1 MTPTSSPASSTLPA
15 SAASRAPSVFSR
27 RSILAATPLVLGTG
41 ALAACSNGGS
51 SGSSDG
57 GGESGGTLTIFTTG
71 DELSFDPATSQN
83 LAITTLGLVARRL
96 TAWKTSADAPT
107 ELIPD
112 LATDVGT
119 VSDDGKTWTFT
130 LQEGLLFEDGTPIT
144 AATVKYGLERSF
156 AAELT
161 GGLTY
166 HKVLLEGGG
175 DYSGP
180 FSDEHLD
187 SIETPDDLT
196 LVFHLNRPYGDFGW
210 IASTP
215 AFAPVPEDSGEPE
228 TYATAPVASGP
239 YRLESYSPGSRAVL
253 VRNDNWE
260 AGTDQARTGGPDS
273 IEFSLS
279 QDASVVAQSIIAD
292 RADSQDAFLAS
303 FVPTAQLVQAQ
314 NDPNVGDRL
323 VTSGPGALEYLA
335 MNTDSEGLKDVA
347 VRQAIQYAVDK
358 EAYRTAKGGEISGD
372 YATTLIT
379 PGIAGREEYSLYAD
393 EPTGDADRA
402 SALLEEAG
410 VSDLTLRL
418 VITDD
423 QTSAAEAIQQGLTRA
438 GITVTIQP
446 LDENAYSSEVTAGD
460 GTGYDLVLSSWQPD
474 VPSPN
479 AILTPLF
486 DSSQIGNGN
495 YNLARYDNPDVDAAI
510 LEASSTVD
518 ADEAHAKW
526 AAVDQQIL
534 KDAPVVPLIY
544 SKNSFIHGSGVQ
556 DFVIGEFPAY
566 PNYLTV
572 TLG

>member
-1 MTPTSSPASSTLPA
+1 MTSASFT
-15 SAASRAPSVFSR
+15 R
-27 RSILAATPLVLGTG
+27 RGVLVATPVVLATG
-41 ALAACSNGGS
+41 ALAACSTGGS
-51 SGSSDG
+51 SGGSGSDG
-57 GGESGGTLTIFTTG
+57 GGESGGTLTIYSTG
-71 DELSFDPATSQN
+71 EEMSFDPASSQN
-83 LAITTLGLVARRL
+83 LAITTLGLTARRL
-96 TAWKTSADAPT
+96 TAWKTAAGAPT

-119 VSDDGKTWTFT
+119 ASDDGATWTFT
-130 LQEGLLFEDGTPIT
+130 LQEGLQFEDGTPIT
-144 AATVKYGLERSF
+144 AATIKYGLERSF
-156 AAELT
+156 ASELT

-166 HKVLLEGGG
+166 HKVLLEGGA

-180 FSDEHLD
+180 FSGEHLD
-187 SIETPDDLT
+187 SIEAPDDLT

-228 TYATAPVASGP
+228 TYATEPVTSGP
-239 YRLESYSPGSRAVL
+239 YRLESYAPGSRAVL
-253 VRNDNWE
+253 VRNENWDPD
-260 AGTDQARTGGPDS
+260 TDEARTGGPDR
-273 IEFSLS
+273 IEFALA

-292 RADSQDAFLAS
+292 RTDAQASFLSS

-335 MNTDSEGLKDVA
+335 LNTESEALQDVA
-347 VRQAIQYAVDK
+347 VRRAIQYAVDK
-358 EAYRTAKGGEISGD
+358 QAYLTAKGGEISGE

-393 EPTGDADRA
+393 DPAGDPDEAAR
-402 SALLEEAG
+402 LLEEAG
-410 VSDLTLRL
+410 AGELDLRL

-423 QTSAAEAIQQGLTRA
+423 QTGAAEAIQQGLARA

-479 AILTPLF
+479 ANLTPLF

-495 YNLARYDNPDVDAAI
+495 YNLARFEDPEVDEAI
-510 LEASSTVD
+510 LEASSTID
-518 ADEAHAKW
+518 PDEAHAKW
-526 AAVDQQIL
+526 AAVDKQIL
-534 KDAPVVPLIY
+534 EQSPVVPLIY
-544 SKNSFIHGSGVQ
+544 SKNSFLHGSGVEN
-556 DFVIGEFPAY
+556 FVIGEFPAY

-572 TLG
+572 TLNA

>member
-1 MTPTSSPASSTLPA
+1 MTSASFT
-15 SAASRAPSVFSR
+15 R
-27 RSILAATPLVLGTG
+27 RGVLAATPIVLATG
-41 ALAACSNGGS
+41 ALAACSSGGTS
-51 SGSSDG
+51 TGSGSDG
-57 GGESGGTLTIFTTG
+57 GGEGGGGSLTIFTTG
-71 DELSFDPATSQN
+71 DEMSFDPATSQN
-83 LAITTLGLVARRL
+83 LAITTLGLTARRL

-119 VSDDGKTWTFT
+119 PSDDGATWTFT
-130 LQEGLLFEDGTPIT
+130 LQEGLQFEDGTPIT

-156 AAELT
+156 ASELT

-166 HKVLLEGGG
+166 HKVLLEGGQ

-180 FSDEHLD
+180 FSGEHLD

-239 YRLESYSPGSRAVL
+239 YRLDSYAPGSRALL
-253 VRNDNWE
+253 VRNENWD
-260 AGTDQARTGGPDS
+260 AATDEARTGGPDE
-273 IEFSLS
+273 IEFALA

-292 RADSQDAFLAS
+292 RADSQTAFLAS

-335 MNTDSEGLKDVA
+335 LNTESEALQDVA
-347 VRQAIQYAVDK
+347 VRRAIQYAVDK
-358 EAYRTAKGGEISGD
+358 QAYLTSKGGEISGD

-379 PGIAGREEYSLYAD
+379 PGIVGREEYSLYSD
-393 EPTGDADRA
+393 EPAGDPEEATR
-402 SALLEEAG
+402 LLEEAG
-410 VSDLTLRL
+410 AADLTLRL

-423 QTSAAEAIQQGLTRA
+423 QTGAAEAIQQGLARA

-446 LDENAYSSEVTAGD
+446 LDDNAYSSEVTAGD
-460 GTGYDLVLSSWQPD
+460 GSAYDLVLSSWQPD

-479 AILTPLF
+479 ANLTPLF
-486 DSSQIGNGN
+486 DSSQIGSGN
-495 YNLARYDNPDVDAAI
+495 YNLARYDNPEVDAAI

-518 ADEAHAKW
+518 PDEAHAKW

-534 KDAPVVPLIY
+534 EESPVVPLIY
-544 SKNSFIHGSGVQ
+544 SKNSFLHGSAVEN
-556 DFVIGEFPAY
+556 FVIGEFPAY

-572 TLG
+572 TLNA

>member
-1 MTPTSSPASSTLPA
+1 VA
-15 SAASRAPSVFSR
+15 
-27 RSILAATPLVLGTG
+27 G
-41 ALAACSNGGS
+41 LAACTTEDS
-51 SGSSDG
+51 SSTGSDG
-57 GGESGGTLTIFTTG
+57 GGGGASAEGTLTIYSTAE
-71 DELSFDPATSQN
+71 ELSFDPATSQN
-83 LAITTLGLVARRL
+83 LAITTLGLLARRL

-112 LATDVGT
+112 LATDTGT
-119 VSDDGKTWTFT
+119 PSDDGKTWTFT

-156 AAELT
+156 ADELT

-166 HKVLLEGGG
+166 HKVLLEGGS
-175 DYSGP
+175 DYKGP

-187 SIETPDDLT
+187 SIEAPDDTT

-228 TYATAPVASGP
+228 SYATAPVASGP
-239 YRLESYSPGSRAVL
+239 YRLESYSPGANAVL
-253 VRNDNWE
+253 ARNDNWD
-260 AGTDQARTGGPDS
+260 ASTDQARTGGPDQ
-273 IEFSLS
+273 ITYQLA
-279 QDASVVAQSIIAD
+279 QDDSVVAQSIIAD
-292 RADSQDAFLAS
+292 RDDAKNSFLS
-303 FVPTAQLVQAQ
+303 TFVPTAQLVQAQ
-314 NDPNVGDRL
+314 KDANVGDRL

-335 MNTDSEGLKDVA
+335 LNTASDTLKDVK

-379 PGIAGREEYSLYAD
+379 PGIQGREEYSLYSD
-393 EPTGDADRA
+393 EPTGDTDKAT
-402 SALLEEAG
+402 SLLEEAG
-410 VSDLTLRL
+410 ADDLTLRL

-423 QTSAAEAIQQGLTRA
+423 QTGAAESIQQGLDRV
-438 GITVTIQP
+438 GITVKIQP
-446 LDENAYSSEVTAGD
+446 LDDNAYEAAVQAGD
-460 GTGYDLVLSSWQPD
+460 GTEYDLVLSSWQPD

-479 AILTPLF
+479 ANLTPLF

-495 YNLARYDNPDVDAAI
+495 YNLARYDNKDVDAAV
-510 LEASSTVD
+510 LEASSTID

-526 AAVDQQIL
+526 AAVDKQIL
-534 KDAPVVPLIY
+534 EDSPVVPLIY
-544 SKNSFIHGSGVQ
+544 SKNSFLHGSGVTS
-556 DFVIGEFPAY
+556 FVIGEFPAY

-572 TLG
+572 ELGS

>member
-1 MTPTSSPASSTLPA
+1 MTSASFT
-15 SAASRAPSVFSR
+15 R
-27 RSILAATPLVLGTG
+27 RGVLAATPIVLATG
-41 ALAACSNGGS
+41 ALAACSSGGTS
-51 SGSSDG
+51 TGSGSDG
-57 GGESGGTLTIFTTG
+57 GGGGGGGSLTIFTTG
-71 DELSFDPATSQN
+71 DEMSFDPATSQN
-83 LAITTLGLVARRL
+83 LAITTLGLTARRL

-119 VSDDGKTWTFT
+119 PSDDGATWTFT
-130 LQEGLLFEDGTPIT
+130 LQEGLQFEDGTPIT

-156 AAELT
+156 ASELT

-166 HKVLLEGGG
+166 HKVLLEGGQ

-180 FSDEHLD
+180 FSGEHLD

-239 YRLESYSPGSRAVL
+239 YRLDSYAPGSRALL
-253 VRNDNWE
+253 VRNENWD
-260 AGTDQARTGGPDS
+260 AATDGARTGGPDE
-273 IEFSLS
+273 IEFALA

-292 RADSQDAFLAS
+292 RADSQTAFLAS

-335 MNTDSEGLKDVA
+335 LNTESEALQDVA
-347 VRQAIQYAVDK
+347 VRRAIQYAVDK
-358 EAYRTAKGGEISGD
+358 QAYLTFKGGEISGD

-379 PGIAGREEYSLYAD
+379 PGIAGREEYSLYSD
-393 EPTGDADRA
+393 EPAGDPEEATR
-402 SALLEEAG
+402 LLEEAG
-410 VSDLTLRL
+410 AADLTLRL

-423 QTSAAEAIQQGLTRA
+423 QTGAAEAIQQGLARA

-446 LDENAYSSEVTAGD
+446 LDDNAYSSEVTAGD
-460 GTGYDLVLSSWQPD
+460 GSAYDLVLSSWQPD

-479 AILTPLF
+479 ANLTPLF
-486 DSSQIGNGN
+486 DSSQIGSGN
-495 YNLARYDNPDVDAAI
+495 YNLARYDNPEVDAAI

-518 ADEAHAKW
+518 PDEAHAKW

-534 KDAPVVPLIY
+534 EESPVVPLIY
-544 SKNSFIHGSGVQ
+544 SKNSFLHGSAVEN
-556 DFVIGEFPAY
+556 FVIGEFPAY

-572 TLG
+572 TLNA

>member
-1 MTPTSSPASSTLPA
+1 MTPTPFT
-15 SAASRAPSVFSR
+15 R
-27 RSILAATPLVLGTG
+27 RGVLAATPLVLATG
-41 ALAACSNGGS
+41 ALAACSSDG
-51 SGSSDG
+51 SGSGSGSDG
-57 GGESGGTLTIFTTG
+57 GGESGGTLTIFSTG
-71 DELSFDPATSQN
+71 EEMSFDPATSQN
-83 LAITTLGLVARRL
+83 LAITTLGLTARRL

-119 VSDDGKTWTFT
+119 PSDDGATWTFT
-130 LQEGLLFEDGTPIT
+130 LQEGLQFEDGTPIT

-156 AAELT
+156 ASELT

-166 HKVLLEGGG
+166 HKVLLEGGQ

-180 FSDEHLD
+180 FSGEHLD

-210 IASTP
+210 IVSTP

-228 TYATAPVASGP
+228 TYATEPVTSGP
-239 YRLESYSPGSRAVL
+239 YRLESYAPGSRAVL
-253 VRNDNWE
+253 VRNENWDP
-260 AGTDQARTGGPDS
+260 ATDQARTGGPDR
-273 IEFSLS
+273 IEFALA
-279 QDASVVAQSIIAD
+279 QDASVVAQSLIAD
-292 RADSQDAFLAS
+292 RSDAQDAFLS
-303 FVPTAQLVQAQ
+303 TFVPTAQLVQAQ

-335 MNTDSEGLKDVA
+335 LNTESEALKDPA
-347 VRQAIQYAVDK
+347 VRRAIQYAVDK
-358 EAYRTAKGGEISGD
+358 QAYLTAKGGEISGD

-393 EPTGDADRA
+393 EPAGDP
-402 SALLEEAG
+402 EEAERL
-410 VSDLTLRL
+410 LTEAGAGELNLRL

-423 QTSAAEAIQQGLTRA
+423 QTGAAEAIQQGLSRA

-460 GTGYDLVLSSWQPD
+460 GSGYDLVLSSWQPD

-479 AILTPLF
+479 ANLTPLF
-486 DSSQIGNGN
+486 HSSQIGGGN
-495 YNLARYDNPDVDAAI
+495 YNLARFDDPEVDEAI

-518 ADEAHAKW
+518 PEEAHTLW
-526 AAVDQQIL
+526 AAVDKQIL
-534 KDAPVVPLIY
+534 EQSPVVPLIY
-544 SKNSFIHGSGVQ
+544 SKNSFLHGSGVEN
-556 DFVIGEFPAY
+556 FVIGEFPAY

-572 TLG
+572 TLNA

>member
-1 MTPTSSPASSTLPA
+1 VA
-15 SAASRAPSVFSR
+15 
-27 RSILAATPLVLGTG
+27 G
-41 ALAACSNGGS
+41 LAACTTEDS
-51 SGSSDG
+51 SSTGSDG
-57 GGESGGTLTIFTTG
+57 GGGGASAEGTLTIYSTAE
-71 DELSFDPATSQN
+71 ELSFDPATSQN
-83 LAITTLGLVARRL
+83 LAITTLGLLARRL

-112 LATDVGT
+112 LATDTGT
-119 VSDDGKTWTFT
+119 PSDDGKTWTFT

-156 AAELT
+156 ADELT

-166 HKVLLEGGG
+166 HKVLLEGGS
-175 DYSGP
+175 DYKGP

-187 SIETPDDLT
+187 SIEAPDDTT

-228 TYATAPVASGP
+228 SYATAPVASGP
-239 YRLESYSPGSRAVL
+239 YRLESYSPGANAVL
-253 VRNDNWE
+253 ARNDNWD
-260 AGTDQARTGGPDS
+260 ASTDQARTGGPDQ
-273 IEFSLS
+273 ITYQLA
-279 QDASVVAQSIIAD
+279 QDDSVVAQSIIAD
-292 RADSQDAFLAS
+292 RDDAKNSFLS
-303 FVPTAQLVQAQ
+303 TFVPTAQLVQAQ
-314 NDPNVGDRL
+314 KDANVGDRL

-335 MNTDSEGLKDVA
+335 LNTASDTLKDVK

-379 PGIAGREEYSLYAD
+379 PGIQGREEYSLYSD
-393 EPTGDADRA
+393 EPTGDTDKAT
-402 SALLEEAG
+402 SLLEEAG
-410 VSDLTLRL
+410 ADDLTLRL

-423 QTSAAEAIQQGLTRA
+423 QTGAAESIQQGLDRV
-438 GITVTIQP
+438 GITVKIQP
-446 LDENAYSSEVTAGD
+446 LDDNAYEAAVQAGD
-460 GTGYDLVLSSWQPD
+460 GTEYDLVLSSWQPD

-479 AILTPLF
+479 ANLTPLF

-495 YNLARYDNPDVDAAI
+495 YNLARYDNKDVDAAI
-510 LEASSTVD
+510 LEASSTID

-526 AAVDQQIL
+526 AAVDKQIL
-534 KDAPVVPLIY
+534 EDSPVVPLIY
-544 SKNSFIHGSGVQ
+544 SKNSFLHGSGVTS
-556 DFVIGEFPAY
+556 FVIGEFPAY

-572 TLG
+572 ELGS

>member
-1 MTPTSSPASSTLPA
+1 MTSASFT
-15 SAASRAPSVFSR
+15 R
-27 RSILAATPLVLGTG
+27 RGVLAATPIVLATG
-41 ALAACSNGGS
+41 ALAACSSGGTS
-51 SGSSDG
+51 TGSGSDG
-57 GGESGGTLTIFTTG
+57 GGEGGGGSLTIFTTG
-71 DELSFDPATSQN
+71 DEMSFDPATSQN
-83 LAITTLGLVARRL
+83 LAITTLGLTARRL

-119 VSDDGKTWTFT
+119 PSDDGATWTFT
-130 LQEGLLFEDGTPIT
+130 LQEGLQFEDGTPIT

-156 AAELT
+156 ASELT

-166 HKVLLEGGG
+166 HKVLLEGGQ

-180 FSDEHLD
+180 FSGEHLD

-239 YRLESYSPGSRAVL
+239 YRLDSYAPGSRALL
-253 VRNDNWE
+253 VRNENWD
-260 AGTDQARTGGPDS
+260 AATDEARTGGPDE
-273 IEFSLS
+273 IEFALA

-292 RADSQDAFLAS
+292 RADSQTAFLAS

-335 MNTDSEGLKDVA
+335 LNTESEALQDVA
-347 VRQAIQYAVDK
+347 VRRAIQYAVDK
-358 EAYRTAKGGEISGD
+358 QAYLTFKGGEISGD

-379 PGIAGREEYSLYAD
+379 PGIVGREEYSLYSD
-393 EPTGDADRA
+393 EPAGDPEEATR
-402 SALLEEAG
+402 LLEEAG
-410 VSDLTLRL
+410 AADLTLRL

-423 QTSAAEAIQQGLTRA
+423 QTGAAEAIQQGLARA

-446 LDENAYSSEVTAGD
+446 LDDNAYSSEVTAGD
-460 GTGYDLVLSSWQPD
+460 GSAYDLVLSSWQPD
-474 VPSPN
+474 VHSPN
-479 AILTPLF
+479 ANLTPLF
-486 DSSQIGNGN
+486 DSSQIGSGN
-495 YNLARYDNPDVDAAI
+495 YNLARYDNPEVDAAI

-518 ADEAHAKW
+518 PDEAHAKW

-534 KDAPVVPLIY
+534 EESPVVPLIY
-544 SKNSFIHGSGVQ
+544 SKNSFLHGSAVEN
-556 DFVIGEFPAY
+556 FVIGEFPAY

-572 TLG
+572 TLNA

>member
-1 MTPTSSPASSTLPA
+1 MTSASFT
-15 SAASRAPSVFSR
+15 R
-27 RSILAATPLVLGTG
+27 RGVLAATPIVLATG
-41 ALAACSNGGS
+41 ALAACSSGGTS
-51 SGSSDG
+51 TGSGSDG
-57 GGESGGTLTIFTTG
+57 GGEGGGGSLTIFTTG
-71 DELSFDPATSQN
+71 DEMSFDPATSQN
-83 LAITTLGLVARRL
+83 LAITTLGLTARRL

-119 VSDDGKTWTFT
+119 PSDDGATWTFT
-130 LQEGLLFEDGTPIT
+130 LQEGLQFEDGTPIT

-156 AAELT
+156 ASELT

-166 HKVLLEGGG
+166 HKVLLEGGQ

-180 FSDEHLD
+180 FSGEHLD

-239 YRLESYSPGSRAVL
+239 YRLDSYAPGSRALL
-253 VRNDNWE
+253 VRNENWD
-260 AGTDQARTGGPDS
+260 AATDEARTGGPDE
-273 IEFSLS
+273 IEFALA

-292 RADSQDAFLAS
+292 RADSQTAFLAS

-335 MNTDSEGLKDVA
+335 LNTESEALQDVA
-347 VRQAIQYAVDK
+347 VRRAIQYAVDK
-358 EAYRTAKGGEISGD
+358 QAYLTSKGGEISGD

-379 PGIAGREEYSLYAD
+379 PGIAGREEYSLYSD
-393 EPTGDADRA
+393 EPAGDPEEATR
-402 SALLEEAG
+402 LLEEAG
-410 VSDLTLRL
+410 AADLTLRL

-423 QTSAAEAIQQGLTRA
+423 QTGAAEAIQQGLARA

-446 LDENAYSSEVTAGD
+446 LDDNAYSSEVTAGD
-460 GTGYDLVLSSWQPD
+460 GSAYDLVLSSWQPD

-479 AILTPLF
+479 ANLTPLF
-486 DSSQIGNGN
+486 DSSQIGSGN
-495 YNLARYDNPDVDAAI
+495 YNLARYDNPEVDAAI

-518 ADEAHAKW
+518 PDEAHAKW

-534 KDAPVVPLIY
+534 EESPVVPLIY
-544 SKNSFIHGSGVQ
+544 SKNSFLHGSAVEN
-556 DFVIGEFPAY
+556 FVIGEFPAY

-572 TLG
+572 TLNA

>member
-1 MTPTSSPASSTLPA
+1 MTPTPFT
-15 SAASRAPSVFSR
+15 R
-27 RSILAATPLVLGTG
+27 RGVLAATPLVLATG
-41 ALAACSNGGS
+41 ALAACSSDGS
-51 SGSSDG
+51 GYDG
-57 GGESGGTLTIFTTG
+57 GGESGGTLTIFSTG
-71 DELSFDPATSQN
+71 EEMSFDPATSQN
-83 LAITTLGLVARRL
+83 LAITTLGLTARRL

-119 VSDDGKTWTFT
+119 PSDDGATWTFT
-130 LQEGLLFEDGTPIT
+130 LQEGLQFEDGTPIT

-156 AAELT
+156 ASELT

-166 HKVLLEGGG
+166 HKVLLEGGQ

-180 FSDEHLD
+180 FSGEHLD

-215 AFAPVPEDSGEPE
+215 AFAPVPEESGEPE
-228 TYATAPVASGP
+228 TYATEPVTSGP
-239 YRLESYSPGSRAVL
+239 YRLESYAPGSRAVL
-253 VRNDNWE
+253 VRNENWDP
-260 AGTDQARTGGPDS
+260 ATDQARTGGPDR
-273 IEFSLS
+273 IEFALA

-292 RADSQDAFLAS
+292 RSDAQTAFLAS

-314 NDPNVGDRL
+314 NDTNVGDRL

-335 MNTDSEGLKDVA
+335 LNTESEALKDPD
-347 VRQAIQYAVDK
+347 VRRAIQYAVDK
-358 EAYRTAKGGEISGD
+358 QAYLTAKGGEISGD

-393 EPTGDADRA
+393 DPAGDP
-402 SALLEEAG
+402 EEAERLLQG
-410 VSDLTLRL
+410 AGAGELNLRL

-423 QTSAAEAIQQGLTRA
+423 QTGAAEAIQQGLSRA

-446 LDENAYSSEVTAGD
+446 LDDNAYSSEVTAGD
-460 GTGYDLVLSSWQPD
+460 GSGYDLVLSSWQPD

-479 AILTPLF
+479 ANLTPLF
-486 DSSQIGNGN
+486 DSSQIGGGN
-495 YNLARYDNPDVDAAI
+495 YNLARFTDPEVDEAI

-518 ADEAHAKW
+518 PEEAHALW
-526 AAVDQQIL
+526 AAVDKQIL
-534 KDAPVVPLIY
+534 EQSPVVPLIY
-544 SKNSFIHGSGVQ
+544 SKNSFLHGSGVEN
-556 DFVIGEFPAY
+556 FVIGEFPAY

-572 TLG
+572 TLNA

>member
-1 MTPTSSPASSTLPA
+1 MTPTPFT
-15 SAASRAPSVFSR
+15 R
-27 RSILAATPLVLGTG
+27 RGVLAATPLVLATG
-41 ALAACSNGGS
+41 ALAACSSDG
-51 SGSSDG
+51 SGSGSGSDG
-57 GGESGGTLTIFTTG
+57 GGESGGTLTIFSTG
-71 DELSFDPATSQN
+71 EEMSFDPATSQN
-83 LAITTLGLVARRL
+83 LAITTLGLTARRL

-119 VSDDGKTWTFT
+119 PSDDGATWTFT
-130 LQEGLLFEDGTPIT
+130 LQEGLQFEDGTPIT

-156 AAELT
+156 ASELT

-166 HKVLLEGGG
+166 HKVLLEGGQ

-180 FSDEHLD
+180 FSGVHLD

-215 AFAPVPEDSGEPE
+215 AFAPVPEESGEPE
-228 TYATAPVASGP
+228 TYATEPVTSGP
-239 YRLESYSPGSRAVL
+239 YRLESYAPGSRAVL
-253 VRNDNWE
+253 VRNENWDP
-260 AGTDQARTGGPDS
+260 ATDQARTGGPDR
-273 IEFSLS
+273 IEFALA
-279 QDASVVAQSIIAD
+279 QDASVVAQSLIAD
-292 RADSQDAFLAS
+292 RSDAQDAFLAT

-335 MNTDSEGLKDVA
+335 LNTESEALKDPA
-347 VRQAIQYAVDK
+347 VRRAIQYAVDK
-358 EAYRTAKGGEISGD
+358 QAYLTAKGGEISGD

-393 EPTGDADRA
+393 EPAGDP
-402 SALLEEAG
+402 EEAERL
-410 VSDLTLRL
+410 LTEAGAGELNLRL

-423 QTSAAEAIQQGLTRA
+423 QTGAAEAIQQGLSRA

-460 GTGYDLVLSSWQPD
+460 GSGYDLVLSSWQPD

-479 AILTPLF
+479 ANLTPLF
-486 DSSQIGNGN
+486 HSSQIGGGN
-495 YNLARYDNPDVDAAI
+495 YNLARFDDPEVDEAI
-510 LEASSTVD
+510 LEASSTVEPE
-518 ADEAHAKW
+518 EAHPLW
-526 AAVDQQIL
+526 AAVDKQIL
-534 KDAPVVPLIY
+534 EQSPVVPLIY
-544 SKNSFIHGSGVQ
+544 SKNSFLHGSGVEN
-556 DFVIGEFPAY
+556 FVIGEFPAY

-572 TLG
+572 TLNA

>member
-1 MTPTSSPASSTLPA
+1 MNSPRLP
-15 SAASRAPSVFSR
+15 R
-27 RSILAATPLVLGTG
+27 RGLLAAGPMLLGLG
-41 ALAACSNGGS
+41 ALAACSNDS
-51 SGSSDG
+51 SGSSDAG
-57 GGESGGTLTIFTTG
+57 GGESGGTLTIFTSS
-71 DELSFDPATSQN
+71 EEISFDPATSQN
-83 LAITTLGLVARRL
+83 LAITTLGLIARRL

-112 LATDVGT
+112 LATDTGT
-119 VSDDGKTWTFT
+119 PSDDGKTWTFT

-156 AAELT
+156 ASELT

-166 HKVLLEGGG
+166 HKVLLEGGE
-175 DYSGP
+175 DYEGP
-180 FSDEHLD
+180 FSGKHLD
-187 SIETPDDLT
+187 SIEAADETT

-228 TYATAPVASGP
+228 KYATAPIASGP
-239 YRLESYSPGSRAVL
+239 YRLKSYSAGSQAVME
-253 VRNDNWE
+253 RNEKWDG
-260 AGTDQARTGGPDS
+260 ATDAARTGGPDT
-273 IEFSLS
+273 IEFALA
-279 QDASVVAQSIIAD
+279 QDPSVVAQSLIAD
-292 RADSQDAFLAS
+292 RSDAQDAFLAS

-314 NDPNVGDRL
+314 NDPKVGDRL

-335 MNTDSEGLKDVA
+335 LNTSSTALEDVK
-347 VRQAIQYAVDK
+347 VRTAIQYAVDK

-379 PGIAGREEYSLYAD
+379 PGIAGREEYSLYGD
-393 EPTGDADRA
+393 EPAGDPEKAKT
-402 SALLEEAG
+402 LLAEAG
-410 VSDLTLRL
+410 ASDLSLRL
-418 VITDD
+418 LITEDD
-423 QTSAAEAIQQGLTRA
+423 TASAEAIQQGLARA

-446 LDENAYSSEVTAGD
+446 LDQNAYDSEVTAGD

-479 AILTPLF
+479 ANLTPLF

-495 YNLARYDNPDVDAAI
+495 YNLARYDNPDVDKAI
-510 LEASSTVD
+510 LEASSTLD

-526 AAVDQQIL
+526 AAVDKQIL
-534 KDAPVVPLIY
+534 EDSPVVPLIY
-544 SKNSFIHGSGVQ
+544 SKNSFLHGSGVEN
-556 DFVIGEFPAY
+556 FVIGEFPAY

>member
-1 MTPTSSPASSTLPA
+1 MTPTPFT
-15 SAASRAPSVFSR
+15 R
-27 RSILAATPLVLGTG
+27 RGVLAATPLVLATG
-41 ALAACSNGGS
+41 ALAACSSDG
-51 SGSSDG
+51 SGSGSGSDG
-57 GGESGGTLTIFTTG
+57 GGESGGTLTIFSTG
-71 DELSFDPATSQN
+71 EEMSFDPATSQN
-83 LAITTLGLVARRL
+83 LAITTLGLTARRL

-119 VSDDGKTWTFT
+119 PSDDGATWTFT
-130 LQEGLLFEDGTPIT
+130 LQEGLQFEDGTPIT

-156 AAELT
+156 ASELT

-166 HKVLLEGGG
+166 HKVLLEGGQ

-180 FSDEHLD
+180 FSGEHLD

-215 AFAPVPEDSGEPE
+215 AFAPVPEESGEPE
-228 TYATAPVASGP
+228 TYATEPVTSGP
-239 YRLESYSPGSRAVL
+239 YRLESYAPGSRAVL
-253 VRNDNWE
+253 VRNENWDP
-260 AGTDQARTGGPDS
+260 ATDQARTGGPDR
-273 IEFSLS
+273 IEFALA

-292 RADSQDAFLAS
+292 RSDAQTAFLAS

-335 MNTDSEGLKDVA
+335 LNTESEALKDPA
-347 VRQAIQYAVDK
+347 VRRAIQYAVDK
-358 EAYRTAKGGEISGD
+358 QAYLTAKGGEISGD

-393 EPTGDADRA
+393 EPAGDPDEAKR
-402 SALLEEAG
+402 LLEEAG
-410 VSDLTLRL
+410 AGELKLRL

-423 QTSAAEAIQQGLTRA
+423 QTGAAEAIQQGLSRA

-446 LDENAYSSEVTAGD
+446 LDDNAYSSEVTAGD
-460 GTGYDLVLSSWQPD
+460 GSGYDLVLSSWQPD

-479 AILTPLF
+479 ANLTPLF
-486 DSSQIGNGN
+486 DSSQIGGGN
-495 YNLARYDNPDVDAAI
+495 YNLARFDDPEVDEAI

-518 ADEAHAKW
+518 PEEAHALW
-526 AAVDQQIL
+526 AAVDKQIL
-534 KDAPVVPLIY
+534 EQSPVVPLIY
-544 SKNSFIHGSGVQ
+544 SKNSFLHGSGVEN
-556 DFVIGEFPAY
+556 FVIGEFPAY

-572 TLG
+572 TLNA

>member
-1 MTPTSSPASSTLPA
+1 VA
-15 SAASRAPSVFSR
+15 
-27 RSILAATPLVLGTG
+27 G
-41 ALAACSNGGS
+41 LAACTTEDS
-51 SGSSDG
+51 SSTGSDG
-57 GGESGGTLTIFTTG
+57 GGGGASAEGTLTIYSTAE
-71 DELSFDPATSQN
+71 ELSFDPATSQN
-83 LAITTLGLVARRL
+83 LAITTLGLLARRL

-112 LATDVGT
+112 LATDTGT
-119 VSDDGKTWTFT
+119 PSDDGKTWTFT

-156 AAELT
+156 ADELT

-166 HKVLLEGGG
+166 HKVLLEGGS
-175 DYSGP
+175 DYKGP

-187 SIETPDDLT
+187 SIEAPDDTT

-228 TYATAPVASGP
+228 SYATAPVASGP
-239 YRLESYSPGSRAVL
+239 YRLESYSPGANAVL
-253 VRNDNWE
+253 ARNDNWD
-260 AGTDQARTGGPDS
+260 ASTDQARTGGPDQ
-273 IEFSLS
+273 ITYQLA
-279 QDASVVAQSIIAD
+279 QDDSVVAQSIIAD
-292 RADSQDAFLAS
+292 RDDAKNSFLS
-303 FVPTAQLVQAQ
+303 TFVPTAQLVQAQ
-314 NDPNVGDRL
+314 KDANVGDRL

-335 MNTDSEGLKDVA
+335 LNTASDTLKDVK

-379 PGIAGREEYSLYAD
+379 PGIQGREEYSLYSD
-393 EPTGDADRA
+393 EPTGDTDKAT
-402 SALLEEAG
+402 SLLEEAG
-410 VSDLTLRL
+410 ADDLTLRL

-423 QTSAAEAIQQGLTRA
+423 QTGAAESIQQGLDRV
-438 GITVTIQP
+438 GITVKIQP
-446 LDENAYSSEVTAGD
+446 LDDNAYEAAVQAGD
-460 GTGYDLVLSSWQPD
+460 GTEYDLVLSSWQPD

-479 AILTPLF
+479 ANLTPLF

-495 YNLARYDNPDVDAAI
+495 YNLARYDNKDVDAAI
-510 LEASSTVD
+510 LEASSTID

-526 AAVDQQIL
+526 AAVDKQIL
-534 KDAPVVPLIY
+534 EDSPVVPLIY
-544 SKNSFIHGSGVQ
+544 SKNSFLHGSGVTS
-556 DFVIGEFPAY
+556 FVIGEFPAY

-572 TLG
+572 TLGE

>member
-1 MTPTSSPASSTLPA
+1 MTSKPSKPSKPTQPSLPST
-15 SAASRAPSVFSR
+15 RFSR
-27 RSILAATPLVLGTG
+27 RGILAATPLVLGMGT
-41 ALAACSNGGS
+41 LAACSNGDSG
-51 SGSSDG
+51 GSSDG
-57 GGESGGTLTIFTTG
+57 GGGKTGGTLTIFTTG
-71 DELSFDPATSQN
+71 EEMSFDPATSQN
-83 LAITTLGLVARRL
+83 LAITTLGLTARRL
-96 TAWKTSADAPT
+96 TAWKTTAGAPT

-119 VSDDGKTWTFT
+119 ASDDGQTWTFT
-130 LQEGLLFEDGTPIT
+130 LQDGLLFEDGTPIT

-166 HKVLLEGGG
+166 HKVLLEGGE
-175 DYSGP
+175 DYAGP
-180 FSDEHLD
+180 FSGKHLD

-228 TYATAPVASGP
+228 TYATKPVASGP
-239 YRLESYSPGSRAVL
+239 YRLKSYSPGSNAVL
-253 VRNDNWE
+253 VRNEKWDVD
-260 AGTDQARTGGPDS
+260 TDAARLGGPDS
-273 IEFSLS
+273 IEFSLA

-292 RADSQDAFLAS
+292 RSDSQDAFLSS

-314 NDPNVGDRL
+314 NDPKVGDRL

-335 MNTDSEGLKDVA
+335 LNTESDGLKDVK

-379 PGIAGREEYSLYAD
+379 PGIAGREEYSLYGD
-393 EPTGDADRA
+393 EPTGDVDKAT
-402 SALLEEAG
+402 ALLKEAG
-410 VSDLTLRL
+410 ASDLTLRL

-423 QTSAAEAIQQGLTRA
+423 QTGAAESVQQGLKRA

-446 LDENAYSSEVTAGD
+446 LDENAYTSEVTAGD

-479 AILTPLF
+479 ANLTPLF
-486 DSSQIGNGN
+486 DSSQIGDGN
-495 YNLARYDNPDVDAAI
+495 YNLARYANPDVDAAI
-510 LEASSTVD
+510 LEASSTID

-526 AAVDQQIL
+526 AAVDKQIL
-534 KDAPVVPLIY
+534 EESPVVPLIY
-544 SKNSFIHGSGVQ
+544 SKNSFIHGSGVEN
-556 DFVIGEFPAY
+556 FVIGEFPAY

>member
-1 MTPTSSPASSTLPA
+1 MTTKPSKPSKPSQTPQT
-15 SAASRAPSVFSR
+15 AARFSR
-27 RSILAATPLVLGTG
+27 RGILAATPLVLGVG

-51 SGSSDG
+51 GGSSDGGG
-57 GGESGGTLTIFTTG
+57 GGESGGTLTIFSTG
-71 DELSFDPATSQN
+71 EEMSFDPATSQN
-83 LAITTLGLVARRL
+83 LAITTLGLTARRL

-119 VSDDGKTWTFT
+119 ASEDGTTWTFT

-166 HKVLLEGGG
+166 HKVLLEGGE
-175 DYSGP
+175 DYAGP
-180 FSDEHLD
+180 FSDKHLD

-215 AFAPVPEDSGEPE
+215 AFAPVPEESGEPE
-228 TYATAPVASGP
+228 TYATEPVASGP
-239 YRLESYSPGSRAVL
+239 YRLESYAPGSKAVL
-253 VRNDNWE
+253 VRNEKWDVD
-260 AGTDQARTGGPDS
+260 TDQARLGGPDS
-273 IEFSLS
+273 IEFTLA

-292 RADSQDAFLAS
+292 RSDAQDSFLS
-303 FVPTAQLVQAQ
+303 TFVPTAQLVQAQ
-314 NDPNVGDRL
+314 NDPKVGDRL

-335 MNTDSEGLKDVA
+335 LNTESDALKDVK

-379 PGIAGREEYSLYAD
+379 PGIAGREEYSLYSD
-393 EPTGDADRA
+393 EPTGDVDKAA
-402 SALLEEAG
+402 ALLKEAG
-410 VSDLTLRL
+410 AGEISLRL

-423 QTSAAEAIQQGLTRA
+423 QTGAAESIQQGLKRA

-479 AILTPLF
+479 ANLTPLF
-486 DSSQIGNGN
+486 DSSQIGDGN
-495 YNLARYDNPDVDAAI
+495 YNLARYANPDVDAAI
-510 LEASSTVD
+510 LEASSTID

-526 AAVDQQIL
+526 AAVDKQIL
-534 KDAPVVPLIY
+534 EESPVVPLIY
-544 SKNSFIHGSGVQ
+544 SKNSFIHGSGVEN
-556 DFVIGEFPAY
+556 FVIGEFPAY